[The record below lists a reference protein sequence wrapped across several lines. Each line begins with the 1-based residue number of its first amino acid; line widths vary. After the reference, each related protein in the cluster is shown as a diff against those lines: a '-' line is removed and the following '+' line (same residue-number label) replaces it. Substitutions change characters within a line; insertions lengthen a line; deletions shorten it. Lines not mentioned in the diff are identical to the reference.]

1 MKNKLRDILS
11 DLKEFTVQIVLA
23 LGNKKIDYH
32 KSMSSVFHSSAI
44 TNYCVKFVSN
54 DKLIVND
61 HLTNCCKI
69 TINNHYFHFS
79 MALFH

>member
-44 TNYCVKFVSN
+44 TN
-54 DKLIVND
+54 
-61 HLTNCCKI
+61 
-69 TINNHYFHFS
+69 
-79 MALFH
+79 

>member
-1 MKNKLRDILS
+1 MYTFIISKFWIFFDPELQLINTKSVIKNKLRDILS

-44 TNYCVKFVSN
+44 TN
-54 DKLIVND
+54 
-61 HLTNCCKI
+61 
-69 TINNHYFHFS
+69 
-79 MALFH
+79 

>member
-23 LGNKKIDYH
+23 LGNKKIDYY

-44 TNYCVKFVSN
+44 TN
-54 DKLIVND
+54 
-61 HLTNCCKI
+61 
-69 TINNHYFHFS
+69 
-79 MALFH
+79 